1 MGKARLA
8 QLGPTVPSE
17 PDDHQRAVPFLYM
30 EGVSC
35 VRSDVGQIYNQIER
49 ILKARISGIATEN
62 KIANA
67 KCSLDDDEERVRE
80 NDGRENSGSE
90 NLSELVRPIRPWEA
104 SRGRHVFPVA

>member
-1 MGKARLA
+1 M
-8 QLGPTVPSE
+8 PSE
-17 PDDHQRAVPFLYM
+17 PDDHRRAVPFLCM

-67 KCSLDDDEERVRE
+67 KCSLDDDEEE
-80 NDGRENSGSE
+80 LEKMMEEKIQGR
-90 NLSELVRPIRPWEA
+90 RI
-104 SRGRHVFPVA
+104 